1 MADMWSDARQC
12 DNRVEQ
18 GRDGNPPLER
28 FVRALIDGDR
38 AACRNIVAR
47 ELASGRSARELLE
60 DLAWPACTLLDGL
73 LRRDAI
79 GGVAAH
85 TATLLLG
92 QMVERIGAR
101 LERVRRQGPARSA
114 VAAPRRVLV
123 FSGPA
128 PLEELAA
135 NLFVLIAESEG
146 FVPHFLGG
154 GVESDELFAEIG
166 RQRPAAVVGYAVA
179 AADGPRIRRLLR
191 GIAEQDPVRGLR
203 VGGGGGLF
211 NRVPGLAE
219 ELGLHFGGESPFDL
233 LDALSADLADADTAH
248 AKGRGRAA

>member
-1 MADMWSDARQC
+1 MADMWNGTREA
-12 DNRVEQ
+12 
-18 GRDGNPPLER
+18 PPLER
-28 FVRALIDGDR
+28 FARALIDGDR
-38 AACRNIVAR
+38 AECRGIVAR
-47 ELASGRSARELLE
+47 EMASGCSPRDLLE
-60 DLAWPACTLLDGL
+60 SLVWPACTLLDGL
-73 LRRDAI
+73 SRRDAI
-79 GGVAAH
+79 GSVAGHA
-85 TATLLLG
+85 ATLLLA
-92 QMVERIGAR
+92 QMAERIGSR
-101 LERVRRQGPARSA
+101 LERPRRQA
-114 VAAPRRVLV
+114 VTPIADRDPHRIVV

-135 NLFVLIAESEG
+135 NIFVLLAESEG

-166 RQRPAAVVGYAVA
+166 RQRPAAAVCYAVA

-191 GIAEQDPVRGLR
+191 MLAEHDPVRGLR

-233 LDALSADLADADTAH
+233 LEALRRELAVDGRSAAAGCRARPRD
-248 AKGRGRAA
+248 RAA